1 MYFSESVRLNLEKV
15 YLMKLSQ
22 KPAILH
28 IQIAIS
34 KIQRLMIR
42 LKKENLALTSSF
54 IMISCS

>member
-1 MYFSESVRLNLEKV
+1 MYLSESVRLNLEKV

-28 IQIAIS
+28 IQIAIY
-34 KIQRLMIR
+34 KIKRLMIQ
-42 LKKENLALTSSF
+42 LKKENLALSSSF